1 VTRIKAECPRCGAV
15 RLTPHDVTVRVCT
28 DDGSGAYRFR
38 CPTCTN
44 AAIHEASP
52 AILALLRQAGCDEEA
67 WSLPA
72 ELGERPTGP
81 TLTADDLLDF
91 HLLLRGDDWTSAFS
105 DRRQSPRGT
114 GPRVT

>member
-15 RLTPHDVTVRVCT
+15 RLTPREVTVRVCT

-38 CPTCTN
+38 CPTCTT
-44 AAIHEASP
+44 AALHGASP
-52 AILALLRQAGCDEEA
+52 AICALLRQAGCVEEA

-81 TLTADDLLDF
+81 SLTNDDLLDF
-91 HLLLRGDDWTSAFS
+91 HLLLRGDDWTTSLA
-105 DRRQSPRGT
+105 DGAQALRRTS
-114 GPRVT
+114 PRVT